1 MNERIYL
8 QTDKYTYVWTNK
20 YIKNL
25 TYRDARTNLKI
36 KKKVNVKFISG
47 NLKTLVENHNFSEN
61 EEIETGFPIAIFIPK
76 SFFDDWRKD
85 NERQLASNIDKYLQK
100 QLLSKKK
107 NDNVLVIPETILYEW
122 MQHEQ
127 NEENML
133 ISKKIGKEIIKTKIK
148 LKTEK
153 DETASN
159 YRDSI
164 NKMKKEYE
172 RIQREENQENMN
184 LDEIGGSIIETEL
197 KIQTKRK
204 KTTSYID
211 QENINKMNKEYEWIQ
226 HEKTKEKTEHFK
238 ELDWDEELMRDKKEQ
253 FADCPSDTTEI
264 LNLKLGKI
272 HIEK

>member
-36 KKKVNVKFISG
+36 KKKINVKFISG